1 MKPKF
6 EEFNDGLV
14 EIYRENEEEELE
26 RVFAH
31 DFRFGNENVSAMRH
45 YAARAVDENIDRII
59 HIPLPC
65 GRVETDCYAVID
77 GEQFHIEKVDFCKDT
92 MPHILKLT
100 LKRIK
105 KQRKKMAADDTERQ
119 K

>member
-6 EEFNDGLV
+6 EEFNNGLV
-14 EIYRENEEEELE
+14 GIYRENDEEELE

-45 YAARAVDENIDRII
+45 YAARAADENIDRII

-65 GRVETDCYAVID
+65 GRVETDCYAVI
-77 GEQFHIEKVDFCKDT
+77 GGGQYHIEKVDICQKT
-92 MPHILKLT
+92 LPPVLKLT

-105 KQRKKMAADDTERQ
+105 KQRKKVADDGAGQ
-119 K
+119 QA